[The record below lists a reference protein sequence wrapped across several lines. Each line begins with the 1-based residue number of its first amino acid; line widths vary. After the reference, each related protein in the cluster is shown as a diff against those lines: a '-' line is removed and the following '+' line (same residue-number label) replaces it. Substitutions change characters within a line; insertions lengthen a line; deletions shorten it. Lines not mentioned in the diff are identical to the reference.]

1 MSSGRRLPPPNFE
14 FAFNDSNFSDR
25 MLRIEVMAEPSTLNF
40 EDGTATIAD
49 WARNRKRRRAE
60 AKRNAGRKRMEG
72 PPPSAFVRAMSLLA
86 LRFVLSFFVPG
97 NCGLQGSYGIF
108 FYICSGGFPFRSG
121 EGFSLCE

>member
-1 MSSGRRLPPPNFE
+1 MDHESVSSGRRMAPSNFE

-60 AKRNAGRKRMEG
+60 AKRNAGI
-72 PPPSAFVRAMSLLA
+72 LLLLLLLVLLLRPLKHLYLILFA
-86 LRFVLSFFVPG
+86 LQACVFLFVL
-97 NCGLQGSYGIF
+97 L
-108 FYICSGGFPFRSG
+108 
-121 EGFSLCE
+121 SLS